1 MRQLITNGHLFI
13 AQPPLYRIRHGKEQ
27 VYTYSD
33 GERDLY
39 LGKLSETERQ
49 RTGIQRYKGLGEM
62 NAEQLWE
69 TTLNPANRVIL
80 QVNIEDAQLADETFT
95 MLMGDL
101 VPPRK
106 RFILTHAAE
115 VRDLDV

>member
-1 MRQLITNGHLFI
+1 
-13 AQPPLYRIRHGKEQ
+13 

-33 GERDLY
+33 GERDSY
-39 LGKLSETERQ
+39 LGKLAQGTKAD
-49 RTGIQRYKGLGEM
+49 IQRYKGLGEM

-80 QVNIEDAQLADETFT
+80 QVNVEDAQRADETFT

-101 VPPRK
+101 VPPRR
-106 RFILTHAAE
+106 RFIQTHAAE
-115 VRDLDV
+115 VTDLDV